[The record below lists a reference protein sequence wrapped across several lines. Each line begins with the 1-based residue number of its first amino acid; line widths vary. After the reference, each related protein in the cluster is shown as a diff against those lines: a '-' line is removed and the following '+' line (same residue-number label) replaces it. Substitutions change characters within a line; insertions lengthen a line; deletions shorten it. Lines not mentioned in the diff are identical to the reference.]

1 MKNMKNWKTFESK
14 TDEFIIV
21 NKTNI
26 LKRIEDLVI
35 LDQELNLIE
44 RKYRDKDWDEKLQSY
59 NDEILILKQILSQS
73 TPLDSNGKNM

>member
-1 MKNMKNWKTFESK
+1 MKNWKTFESK